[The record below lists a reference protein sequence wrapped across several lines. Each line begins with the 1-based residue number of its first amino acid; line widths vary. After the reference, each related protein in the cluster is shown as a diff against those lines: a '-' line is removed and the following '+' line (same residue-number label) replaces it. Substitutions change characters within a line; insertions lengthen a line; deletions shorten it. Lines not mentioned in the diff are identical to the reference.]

1 MHIPV
6 LKDEVLEYLDPREN
20 ENFIDCTA
28 GEGGHTFAILERT
41 APNGKV
47 LAIDKDIRNIGLIK
61 ARANEEGLNNRI
73 ITQEGNYADIDK
85 IVKKEG
91 FNNVSGFLF
100 DLGLS
105 SWHIDES
112 GRGFSFR
119 RDEPLDMRYH
129 SGDGVTA
136 WEIVNSW
143 PPKEIELILRE
154 FGEERFAKRIT
165 EAIISRRKVRKID
178 ISSDLAGVISDNI
191 PKTKRI
197 HPATQ
202 TFQALR
208 MVVNNELENIGKA
221 LPLALEN
228 LERDGRMAIIS
239 FHSLEDRLIKRF
251 FREMAAEGRVRI
263 LTKRPVVPSEEEIKN
278 NSRSRTAK
286 LRVLIKIR

>member
-47 LAIDKDIRNIGLIK
+47 LAIDKDVRNIELIK

-208 MVVNNELENIGKA
+208 MVVNSELENIGKA

-286 LRVLIKIR
+286 LRVLIKIK

>member
-47 LAIDKDIRNIGLIK
+47 LAIDKDVRNIELIK
-61 ARANEEGLNNRI
+61 VRANEEGLNNRI

-208 MVVNNELENIGKA
+208 MVVNSELENIEKV

>member
-47 LAIDKDIRNIGLIK
+47 LTIDKDIRNIEVIK

-73 ITQEGNYADIDK
+73 VTQEGNYADIDK
-85 IVKKEG
+85 IIKKEG

-112 GRGFSFR
+112 GRGFSFQ
-119 RDEPLDMRYH
+119 RDEPLDMRYY

-136 WEIVNSW
+136 WEIINSW
-143 PPKEIELILRE
+143 PPKEIELILKE
-154 FGEERFAKRIT
+154 FGEERFAERIT
-165 EAIISRRKVRKID
+165 KAIVSRRKVRKID
-178 ISSDLAGVISDNI
+178 ISSDLARVISDNI

-208 MVVNNELENIGKA
+208 MVVNSELENIEKV

-228 LERDGRMAIIS
+228 LERDGRMAVIS

>member
-47 LAIDKDIRNIGLIK
+47 LAIDKDVRNIGLIK

-85 IVKKEG
+85 IIEKEG

-119 RDEPLDMRYH
+119 KDEPLDMRYH

-154 FGEERFAKRIT
+154 FGEERFAERIT
-165 EAIISRRKVRKID
+165 KAIISRRKVRKID
-178 ISSDLAGVISDNI
+178 TSSDLAEVISDNI

-208 MVVNNELENIGKA
+208 MVVNSELENIEKV

-228 LERDGRMAIIS
+228 LERDGRMAIIY

-251 FREMAAEGRVRI
+251 FRKMAAEGRVRI